1 MNHLARLL
9 TPLLLIP
16 SFAIAAVPSPQLQG
30 AASLVIPEARNF
42 FLPSDALELR
52 LTNPIAV
59 QWQPMI
65 RLELD
70 SIDVT
75 EMMQWADSRLR
86 YQPVRAMSPGQH
98 ELRLMY
104 YGDDGSVEEF
114 GYWTFE
120 VRQTAVFKT
129 ISIEGNTEVTVN
141 QRLAEHNMSGPDGFN
156 ADGYSQWFSELES
169 EEVRIEASGELAF
182 VDDPG
187 RSPTGRRLDIPR
199 LSLLAETERTSV
211 TAGDQ
216 HMGQQSLVMDGYQ
229 QRGLKG
235 ELSLDTF
242 DTRFQLFG
250 MSGNRA
256 QDIGDGLGLNDSDNR
271 IIGAR
276 WQSQWQPGDT
286 HEVQL
291 SATYLTGGVNQP
303 DASSWSSTPTI
314 RVNDGHAWN
323 AVLDGFFME
332 RRLRM
337 RWEHATS
344 RYDFDGRGF
353 GFSPVTDSSW
363 SVLASLDPDPTR
375 WEVPLD
381 WQIGVEV
388 QKVGPFYRSLAHSN
402 LPADLYLRRLF
413 ASGNRDK
420 WYWDTSLAVEEDNL
434 DNFAGYATT
443 QTRRGNILLGYEEYE
458 PASPGSVFDR
468 LGQPSFSLSLDRVE
482 YKDKRTPSGFIP
494 NDTRIQGIQSSAAFR
509 QDDWTWSVDVG
520 TERFT
525 DNTGWQPNSDTHSLG
540 WQLGLTVAE
549 DYQVNLG
556 WQGSQTR
563 YLNGG
568 ERIDQQIFSLGGNA
582 HFIPDQLSA
591 RLNLSLNKNN
601 AQDDPFFPQRDE
613 SLFVNGQLDWRIRKA
628 ESNRAGLHLSLS
640 YSGNTL
646 RDRLYGQGTSNQD
659 QVWLELRTTLPS
671 AYPGGMP

>member
-1 MNHLARLL
+1 
-9 TPLLLIP
+9 
-16 SFAIAAVPSPQLQG
+16 
-30 AASLVIPEARNF
+30 
-42 FLPSDALELR
+42 
-52 LTNPIAV
+52 
-59 QWQPMI
+59 
-65 RLELD
+65 
-70 SIDVT
+70 
-75 EMMQWADSRLR
+75 
-86 YQPVRAMSPGQH
+86 
-98 ELRLMY
+98 
-104 YGDDGSVEEF
+104 
-114 GYWTFE
+114 
-120 VRQTAVFKT
+120 
-129 ISIEGNTEVTVN
+129 
-141 QRLAEHNMSGPDGFN
+141 
-156 ADGYSQWFSELES
+156 
-169 EEVRIEASGELAF
+169 
-182 VDDPG
+182 
-187 RSPTGRRLDIPR
+187 
-199 LSLLAETERTSV
+199 
-211 TAGDQ
+211 
-216 HMGQQSLVMDGYQ
+216 
-229 QRGLKG
+229 
-235 ELSLDTF
+235 
-242 DTRFQLFG
+242 
-250 MSGNRA
+250 
-256 QDIGDGLGLNDSDNR
+256 
-271 IIGAR
+271 
-276 WQSQWQPGDT
+276 
-286 HEVQL
+286 
-291 SATYLTGGVNQP
+291 
-303 DASSWSSTPTI
+303 
-314 RVNDGHAWN
+314 
-323 AVLDGFFME
+323 
-332 RRLRM
+332 
-337 RWEHATS
+337 
-344 RYDFDGRGF
+344 
-353 GFSPVTDSSW
+353 
-363 SVLASLDPDPTR
+363 VLASLDPDPTR

-458 PASPGSVFDR
+458 PAAPGSVFDR

-494 NDTRIQGIQSSAAFR
+494 NDTRIQGIQSSTAFR